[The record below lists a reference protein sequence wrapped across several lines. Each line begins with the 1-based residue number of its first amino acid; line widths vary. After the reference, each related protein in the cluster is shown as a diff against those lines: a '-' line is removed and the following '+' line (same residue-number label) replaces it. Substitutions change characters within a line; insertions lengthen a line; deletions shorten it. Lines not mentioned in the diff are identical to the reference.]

1 MWDYFVLAAY
11 LFGAAL
17 NIYLVIEIWRQRGA
31 CWRFGLGVALVIIF
45 AGMFTD
51 KLKVV
56 RQSSASEVPAT
67 HAL

>member
-11 LFGAAL
+11 LFGVAL

-31 CWRFGLGVALVIIF
+31 CWRVGLGVALVIIF

-67 HAL
+67 QAL